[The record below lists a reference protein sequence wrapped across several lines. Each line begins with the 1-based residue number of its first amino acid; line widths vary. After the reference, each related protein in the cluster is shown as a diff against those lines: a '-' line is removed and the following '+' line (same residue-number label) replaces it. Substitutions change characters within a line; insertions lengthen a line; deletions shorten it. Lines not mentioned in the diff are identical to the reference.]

1 MAGNVYQV
9 KACFSMERVIVYV
22 VNTQEVGGDEYWL
35 VVFFLDLFE
44 FLESGA
50 ASFGKSPEQ
59 IFANHLFYCIN
70 FIRVLMI

>member
-1 MAGNVYQV
+1 MARNVYQV

-50 ASFGKSPEQ
+50 APFGKSPKQ
-59 IFANHLFYCIN
+59 IFANHLFHCIN
-70 FIRVLMI
+70 FLRVLMI